1 MKQRIALLVAVL
13 LSLSLSL
20 SCRPSPPAA
29 DAIARIGQDDIL
41 YSRFREYLEHNL
53 GGEDIDVNATV
64 QSRMLDGLLQEELLL
79 RLAQDEGLITEHAAY
94 RLAVEALLEREVPE
108 VLPEALVR
116 ESYDANRTE
125 FERPERLRLRQVL
138 VEERAQADTAL
149 KALRDGTDFAEVA
162 AEYSIDPS
170 GPYGGDQGEL
180 ARDDLPPDFVDAVF
194 ALEVGQISDVIAT
207 DYGFFIFQITDR
219 KPAQHMSFEQVE
231 PEIRRRLREQR
242 LAEGLGRL
250 VERAKGRY
258 NVRLYEQNL
267 PFDYR
272 GPYREEPS
280 PFPAAAPDSQ
290 P

>member
-1 MKQRIALLVAVL
+1 MTVLALALTLA
-13 LSLSLSL
+13 
-20 SCRPSPPAA
+20 CQPSPPTT
-29 DAIARIGQDDIL
+29 DAIAQIGQDDIP

-53 GGEDIDVNATV
+53 GGEDVDVSATV

-79 RLAQDEGLITEHAAY
+79 RLAQDEGLITEQAAY

-108 VLPEALVR
+108 ILPETLVR
-116 ESYDANRTE
+116 GYYDAHRAE
-125 FERPERLRLRQVL
+125 FERPERLHLRQVL
-138 VEERAQADTAL
+138 VEERAQADAAL
-149 KALRDGTDFAEVA
+149 QALRGGSDFAEVA

-180 ARDDLPPDFVDAVF
+180 GREDLPPDFVDAVF
-194 ALEVGQISDVIAT
+194 ALEVGQISDVFTT

-219 KPAQHMSFEQVE
+219 QPAQRMSFGQVE

-242 LAEGLGRL
+242 LAEGLVRL

-272 GPYREEPS
+272 GPYRDEPS
-280 PFPAAAPDSQ
+280 PSSATAPPSQ